1 MPQITI
7 VILQYRPDAAALR
20 RTLASL
26 EQQVIYSTHDLEFA
40 ANADRVLVIDD
51 GRVLADGSPS
61 EALDRY
67 IGAMAR

>member
-1 MPQITI
+1 M
-7 VILQYRPDAAALR
+7 AGMA
-20 RTLASL
+20 
-26 EQQVIYSTHDLEFA
+26 YSVKNSGGSRVGSDLPYLEFA
-40 ANADRVLVIDD
+40 ADADRVLVIDD